1 MPMIEAK
8 VTVNLPEEKRNVLK
22 AELGKAITIIGKP
35 ESYLM
40 INLIDKQDLYFA
52 GKKLEKGA
60 YVEVKVLGSVDSG
73 ASGKM
78 IKIAFS
84 YMSEFYS
91 YHKIFHICLHLLHL
105 LVGE

>member
-1 MPMIEAK
+1 M
-8 VTVNLPEEKRNVLK
+8 NN
-22 AELGKAITIIGKP
+22 P
-35 ESYLM
+35 ESYLL
-40 INLIDKQDLYFA
+40 INLADNQDLYF
-52 GKKLEKGA
+52 GGQKPDKGA

-78 IKIAFS
+78 IIIAFS

>member
-1 MPMIEAK
+1 MH
-8 VTVNLPEEKRNVLK
+8 LPDFELK
-22 AELGKAITIIGKP
+22 IHSLLIIV
-35 ESYLM
+35 SYFGG
-40 INLIDKQDLYFA
+40 Q
-52 GKKLEKGA
+52 KLDKGA

-91 YHKIFHICLHLLHL
+91 YLKIFHICLHLLHL
-105 LVGE
+105 LEGDNQAESFQKHRKTMYNNV

>member
-1 MPMIEAK
+1 M
-8 VTVNLPEEKRNVLK
+8 N
-22 AELGKAITIIGKP
+22 KP

-40 INLIDKQDLYFA
+40 INLVDNQDLYFS
-52 GKKLEKGA
+52 GQKLDKGA

-84 YMSEFYS
+84 YISEFYS
-91 YHKIFHICLHLLHL
+91 YLKIFHICLHLLHL